1 MKKTKL
7 PSIIS
12 VLILTLITVVMWVS
26 LDIYRALKKPTEITV
41 SKEISQQLN
50 PSLDQESIKKVES
63 RSFLDDS
70 QIPNISISPG
80 AATPSSTIAPVII
93 PTTETVT
100 QTVDASNS
108 GTTQ

>member
-1 MKKTKL
+1 MNKTKL

-12 VLILTLITVVMWVS
+12 VLILTLITVIMWVS

-50 PSLDQESIKKVES
+50 PSLDQDSIKKVES
-63 RSFLDDS
+63 RNFLDDS
-70 QIPNISISPG
+70 QIPDVTISPVI
-80 AATPSSTIAPVII
+80 ATPSSTIAPVNV
-93 PTTETVT
+93 PTTETTT
-100 QTVDASNS
+100 QSINASQS